1 MKEVYEIISATD
13 FEGPY
18 EVSDDFPVKYPYTNK
33 KIPEGCLQPSFD
45 FNLNEWVDLTP
56 PILKE
61 ELIAQKKAQEEL
73 AEQTTE
79 TQLALAEVY
88 ELVLGGTE

>member
-1 MKEVYEIISATD
+1 MKEVYEIISATQYD
-13 FEGPY
+13 GPFK
-18 EVSDDFPVKYPYTNK
+18 VSDDYPVKFPFTDK
-33 KIPEGCLQPSFD
+33 EIPEGFLQPSFD

-56 PILKE
+56 PILKD
-61 ELIAQKKAQEEL
+61 ELLAQKKAQEEL

-88 ELVLGGTE
+88 EMVLGGTE